1 MQYGNHPP
9 ISSRYTETPVSLLIT
24 HKEYDRID
32 AQSFKGGIM
41 EIRPIKTEDD
51 YRAAL
56 AEIDRLFAAES
67 DTPEGDRLDVLTT
80 LVEVYEQKIYAIPAP
95 DPVEAIKYWMESR
108 GITRRD
114 LEPLLGNR
122 ARVSEIF
129 NHKRGLSL
137 AMIRNLHE
145 KLGMPAEALIRPSL
159 VRHA

>member
-1 MQYGNHPP
+1 
-9 ISSRYTETPVSLLIT
+9 
-24 HKEYDRID
+24 
-32 AQSFKGGIM
+32 M

-56 AEIDRLFAAES
+56 AEIDRLFAAKL

-80 LVEVYEQKIYAIPAP
+80 LVEVFEQKQYAIPAP

-122 ARVSEIF
+122 ARVSEII
-129 NHKRGLSL
+129 NHKRGLTL
-137 AMIRNLHE
+137 AMIRKLHD
-145 KLGMPAEALIRPSL
+145 KLGIPAEALIQPSI